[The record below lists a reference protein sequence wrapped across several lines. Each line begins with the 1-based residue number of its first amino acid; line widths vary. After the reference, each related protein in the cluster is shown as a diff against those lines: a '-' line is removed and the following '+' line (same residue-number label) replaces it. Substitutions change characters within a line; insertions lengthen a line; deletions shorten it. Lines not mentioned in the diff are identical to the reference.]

1 MFHFQTWKRRWF
13 ALKNRTLTYF
23 KNDKEEI
30 ASIDL
35 RTVTEL
41 RGPEHGGSFEAQ
53 CSFQI
58 VTQERYLPLS
68 QIIFYFLDTRT
79 YALRADTPTEADSWM
94 QALKNTQ
101 VNNTKNEILT
111 V

>member
-68 QIIFYFLDTRT
+68 LKLYFIFFTLEHMHFEQTHPQKQIHGC
-79 YALRADTPTEADSWM
+79 
-94 QALKNTQ
+94 KH
-101 VNNTKNEILT
+101 
-111 V
+111 